1 MKSDDEDFEDDFPDG
16 VYAIPPSP
24 GEPKIK
30 VRKLSDYCK
39 ARGIKPSDLSEEELK
54 PFLSERSEDK
64 CYHSST
70 MRDSIDC
77 RCGKTKVYQ
86 VDTVEHYVLEKKIL
100 LHHVP
105 HYYCRSCKEVTYDID
120 TDIIPLLK
128 LAYSLQLKE
137 IDWQDRNKLTIV
149 FNADDNDE
157 LRHDI
162 KCIINENIDSII
174 DGESFAIIYGSRVVV
189 GQKMGNIIAVQ
200 KMIEK
205 VF

>member
-1 MKSDDEDFEDDFPDG
+1 
-16 VYAIPPSP
+16 
-24 GEPKIK
+24 
-30 VRKLSDYCK
+30 
-39 ARGIKPSDLSEEELK
+39 
-54 PFLSERSEDK
+54 
-64 CYHSST
+64 

-86 VDTVEHYVLEKKIL
+86 VDTVEHVVLERKIL

-128 LAYSLQLKE
+128 VAYRLQLKE

-149 FNADDNDE
+149 FNADDDDE

-162 KCIINENIDSII
+162 ECIINENIDSII

-200 KMIEK
+200 KMIKK

>member
-1 MKSDDEDFEDDFPDG
+1 M
-16 VYAIPPSP
+16 
-24 GEPKIK
+24 
-30 VRKLSDYCK
+30 
-39 ARGIKPSDLSEEELK
+39 
-54 PFLSERSEDK
+54 
-64 CYHSST
+64 
-70 MRDSIDC
+70 
-77 RCGKTKVYQ
+77 
-86 VDTVEHYVLEKKIL
+86 
-100 LHHVP
+100 
-105 HYYCRSCKEVTYDID
+105 
-120 TDIIPLLK
+120 
-128 LAYSLQLKE
+128 
-137 IDWQDRNKLTIV
+137 TIV